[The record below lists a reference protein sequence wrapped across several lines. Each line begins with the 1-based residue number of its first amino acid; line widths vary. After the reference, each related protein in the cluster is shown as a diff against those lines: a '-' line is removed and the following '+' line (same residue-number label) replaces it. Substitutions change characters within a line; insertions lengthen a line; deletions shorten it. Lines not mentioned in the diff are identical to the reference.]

1 MTCCQEARD
10 DVWAL
15 LLITRVTEGSETL
28 SGQDGRHV
36 LWRTSPSTTARWG
49 PFVSME
55 SSKHLKINT
64 KLTRNWLNGLGLAFK
79 RSSCVHE
86 QETKAVHSS
95 WLCRHS
101 VYGEAVKAIENKS
114 GHNMGS
120 RRTAGIHHRAFCM
133 RRPYSPPG
141 ICWHRFPVREVF
153 STMENSK
160 EEII

>member
-114 GHNMGS
+114 GHSGEQENSWNPSQGLLYAQAILS
-120 RRTAGIHHRAFCM
+120 
-133 RRPYSPPG
+133 PG